1 MSRFS
6 APMNIDK
13 LLSSS
18 LDDIVKQHNVER
30 QRGRGRRGG
39 NIYSANSFSSRG
51 RRNSTQGRGGMSTR
65 GVAQYAPI
73 GQYGR
78 GRRGGGNGQGSR
90 RAFFR
95 ALRHSGANQQSG
107 PRNGYFI
114 TRRGDRKGPGGRPM
128 SSVVTVVRRSQGSF
142 LGDSPSQGGRKVNRN
157 RSIRKRGLIPNGRFI
172 NTSLAR
178 RGDFVNVPRPQRP
191 DGGAGWI
198 SRESSMLKKIK
209 IVAELDRLPPPLTAQ
224 QGLRGRVMGGGSTST
239 MTLNERFRA

>member
-1 MSRFS
+1 
-6 APMNIDK
+6 MNIDK

-39 NIYSANSFSSRG
+39 NIYSASSYSSRG
-51 RRNSTQGRGGMSTR
+51 RRNSTQGRGGIVAR
-65 GVAQYAPI
+65 GLVQYAST

-78 GRRGGGNGQGSR
+78 GRRDGGNIQGSR

-95 ALRHSGANQQSG
+95 ALRQSGGNQQSG
-107 PRNGYFI
+107 PRNGGYFV
-114 TRRGDRKGPGGRPM
+114 TRRGDRKGPWGRPM
-128 SSVVTVVRRSQGSF
+128 SSVVTVVRRSQGSY

-157 RSIRKRGLIPNGRFI
+157 RSIRKRSLIPNGRFI

-191 DGGAGWI
+191 DLGAGWI

-224 QGLRGRVMGGGSTST
+224 QGLRGRGMVGGSTST